1 MFLGHICGPQ
11 GPPSNNWL
19 YRAHL
24 CSPMGIVRSL
34 GFGMLAWIFLMEFR
48 MDPELALGGALAT
61 AFLIESAQHRARQHR
76 LMDQSR
82 GLKRHLQRSTLH
94 IEELQFHLQ
103 KTNRELHEAI
113 EEINRRDAVG
123 SPAARELL
131 DRQEMAM
138 KAQSKA
144 IEDRSNRNVALL
156 DSLERLLV
164 MQSEQTSRIQQ
175 TLTDVVQKL
184 AMEPRQKL
192 MLQDSVLVQDAPV
205 SNLTQQM
212 LSRQA
217 TEQFNAAVL
226 TDLFD

>member
-1 MFLGHICGPQ
+1 
-11 GPPSNNWL
+11 
-19 YRAHL
+19 
-24 CSPMGIVRSL
+24 
-34 GFGMLAWIFLMEFR
+34 
-48 MDPELALGGALAT
+48 
-61 AFLIESAQHRARQHR
+61 
-76 LMDQSR
+76 
-82 GLKRHLQRSTLH
+82 
-94 IEELQFHLQ
+94 
-103 KTNRELHEAI
+103 
-113 EEINRRDAVG
+113 
-123 SPAARELL
+123 
-131 DRQEMAM
+131 
-138 KAQSKA
+138 
-144 IEDRSNRNVALL
+144 
-156 DSLERLLV
+156 